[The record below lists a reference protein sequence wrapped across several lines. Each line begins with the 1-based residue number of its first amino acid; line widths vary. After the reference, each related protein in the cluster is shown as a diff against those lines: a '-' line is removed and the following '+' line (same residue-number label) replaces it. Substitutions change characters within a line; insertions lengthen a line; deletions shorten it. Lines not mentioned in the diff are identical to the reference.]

1 MRGSI
6 SGRTFDRR
14 FEVKWLTI
22 SVAHKLFALTV
33 LVGVGIW
40 FLIVPAVS
48 GNLGANPL
56 EKLLH
61 QSGEIAIWTLGAVL
75 SLTPLRVLF
84 PASALVVALNRHRRA
99 IGVTACIYGL
109 LHFGFHIL
117 YEGGWDGLVRSLTK
131 PFIWFGLAGLSILI
145 VLTLTS
151 NLLSIRSLGAKNW
164 KRLHRFAYL
173 AAALLIYHQSIAGK
187 GHWHTARWLLFPLLG
202 LQLARIV
209 KTLYID
215 GFFQNWR
222 TPRRKRSGPDQPI
235 NRRYYVWPQSE
246 AGTISAEQRL
256 RLRPIAPCHLPWM
269 VDRPE

>member
-6 SGRTFDRR
+6 SGRTFDRP
-14 FEVKWLTI
+14 FEVKWLTSI
-22 SVAHKLFALTV
+22 LAHKLFALTV

-84 PASALVVALNRHRRA
+84 PASALVVALNRHRRT

-187 GHWHTARWLLFPLLG
+187 GHWHTARWLFFPLLG

-209 KTLYID
+209 KTLYIE

-222 TPRRKRSGPDQPI
+222 TPSRKRSGPDQPI